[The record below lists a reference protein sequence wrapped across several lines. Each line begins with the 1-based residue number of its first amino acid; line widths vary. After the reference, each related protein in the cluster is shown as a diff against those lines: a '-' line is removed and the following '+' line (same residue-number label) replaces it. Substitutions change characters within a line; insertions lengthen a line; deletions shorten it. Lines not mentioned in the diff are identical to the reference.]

1 MQGDPANPRIF
12 FSPSLDFAHRSFV
25 EFLLDLAKEVL
36 QKEKTNGRGNIFVI
50 DDFMTN
56 VD

>member
-12 FSPSLDFAHRSFV
+12 FFFSPDFAHGGFA